1 MHNFFTQQNVLPK
14 PQSMSDSRI
23 TVAPTLAMMADIY
36 GLSREGGPRSPRF
49 IAYVS
54 HVEHN
59 WGLSAYNPM
68 AGQAVRDTVRVLI
81 ANDAERL
88 AFDEA
93 SSLTARCEFDGDIT
107 IAIVVP
113 SPGMWT
119 DRLATEIQHRT
130 TGIRRPAHGAVML
143 WHGDVLDEAH
153 MRHECAAEVVRT
165 MWTAYHGV
173 PSTLGSVLAREGLC
187 YALAAEVRQDGSGA
201 SGDDDG
207 SAVEEAI
214 GILGDTTDQG
224 QIAGVLYGD
233 TAAATMGW
241 SPLGLAERAGYR
253 WAIARARE
261 IVRRVGAPAA
271 LRDSFPPT
279 PTRS

>member
-1 MHNFFTQQNVLPK
+1 
-14 PQSMSDSRI
+14 MSDSHVI
-23 TVAPTLAMMADIY
+23 VAPTLAMMADIY
-36 GLSREGGPRSPRF
+36 ELSREGGARSPRF
-49 IAYVS
+49 TAYVS
-54 HVEHN
+54 RVEHH

-68 AGQAVRDTVRVLI
+68 AGQNARDTVCTLI
-81 ANDAERL
+81 ANDAERI

-93 SSLTARCEFDGDIT
+93 QTFTARCEFGGDIT

-130 TGIRRPAHGAVML
+130 TGTRRPAHGAVML
-143 WHGDVLDEAH
+143 WPGDALDDAH
-153 MRHECAAEVVRT
+153 VRHECAAEVVRT

-173 PSTLGSVLAREGLC
+173 PATLAGVLAREGLC
-187 YALAAEVRQDGSGA
+187 YALAAEGGQEERGA
-201 SGDDDG
+201 SGDGDG
-207 SAVEEAI
+207 PAVEEAI
-214 GILGDTTDQG
+214 GVLGDTTEQSE
-224 QIAGVLYGD
+224 IVAVMYGD

-241 SPLGLAERAGYR
+241 SPLGVPERAGYR
-253 WAIARARE
+253 WAIARARK
-261 IVRRVGAPAA
+261 IVGRLGAPAA